1 MLNKICK
8 SINVNFEDKL
18 KTLTCLPRPYDIYTL
33 VNRFFDHGLIFFVGT
48 QNFAYDKYNFNVE
61 NIFLLRKI

>member
-1 MLNKICK
+1 MSLGLYKILYKICK

-33 VNRFFDHGLIFFVGT
+33 VNRFFDHGLIFCRRS
-48 QNFAYDKYNFNVE
+48 E
-61 NIFLLRKI
+61 LCI